1 MSTAIVA
8 SIVLLWITVI
18 ALVLAVLGLSRQV
31 GVLLERIAPAG
42 ALMTG
47 KGLRPGEAAP
57 ELNLASLGGDPVHVG
72 GARTDQRSMLVFF
85 LSPTCPMCD
94 AVVPAVKSL
103 AGSERGWLDVV
114 LASDGDDADHEG
126 YVRRKKLQELP
137 YVVSR
142 ELGLR
147 FRVGQLPHAV
157 LIDESGK
164 VAAAG
169 LINTREHLDSLLEA
183 KQRGVASLQ
192 QYIEL
197 QSQRKT

>member
-18 ALVLAVLGLSRQV
+18 ALVLALLGLSRQV

-57 ELNLASLGGDPVHVG
+57 ELNLTSLGGDPVHVG

-94 AVVPAVKSL
+94 AVVPAVRSL
-103 AGSERGWLDVV
+103 ARSERGWLDVV

-137 YVVSR
+137 Y
-142 ELGLR
+142 
-147 FRVGQLPHAV
+147 VGQLPHAV

-192 QYIEL
+192 EYIEL